1 MTCNGHPAMERPGT
15 WYFEP
20 ISHDLIVGSILE
32 EIVYRGKT
40 RYQEVQ
46 ILRLSGFGLCL
57 ALDGKTQSSELDEHI
72 YHEALVHP
80 VLVMHHAPG
89 QVFIG
94 GGGEGA
100 TLREVLRHPSVKRA
114 VMVDLDREVV
124 EICKRYLP
132 SHHRGAFDDPRAEL
146 VFGDARAYL
155 ADTKDSFDVIV
166 LDLADPIEGG
176 PAYLLY
182 TREFYQIALARL
194 NPGGLLVTQA
204 GSTSPVNCVEAFT
217 PIVHTMASVFSNVYS
232 YTTFVPAFGGPW
244 GFAIGHTDPG
254 AEPPTAD
261 GVDGLLQRRPVEGLR
276 FYDGVTHQG
285 MFALPA
291 YLRAGIQAETRVA
304 TDENPVFVP

>member
-1 MTCNGHPAMERPGT
+1 MEKPGR

-20 ISHDLIVGSILE
+20 IAHDLIVGSILE
-32 EIVYRGKT
+32 EIVYSGRT
-40 RYQEVQ
+40 CYQDVQ

-57 ALDGKTQSSELDEHI
+57 VLDGKTQSCELDEHI

-80 VLVMHHAPG
+80 ALVMHHGPKR
-89 QVFIG
+89 VFIG

-100 TLREVLRHPSVKRA
+100 ALREVLRHRGVEKA

-124 EICKRYLP
+124 EICRRYLP
-132 SHHRGAFDDPRAEL
+132 RHHQGAFDDPRAEL

-155 ADTKDSFDVIV
+155 ADTGDSFDVIV

-182 TREFYQIALARL
+182 TREFYQTALDRL

-204 GSTSPVNCVEAFT
+204 GSTSPVNHTEAFT
-217 PIVHTMASVFSNVYS
+217 PIARTMASVFPSVLS
-232 YTTFVPAFGGPW
+232 YTAFVPAFGGPW
-244 GFAIGHTDPG
+244 GFVIGT
-254 AEPPTAD
+254 TARTVGPLSAD
-261 GVDGLLQRRPVEGLR
+261 AVDGLLRKHLVEGLR
-276 FYDGVTHQG
+276 FYDGITHQG

-291 YLRAGIQAETRVA
+291 YLRAGIEAETRVA
-304 TDENPVFVP
+304 TDRDPLFVA